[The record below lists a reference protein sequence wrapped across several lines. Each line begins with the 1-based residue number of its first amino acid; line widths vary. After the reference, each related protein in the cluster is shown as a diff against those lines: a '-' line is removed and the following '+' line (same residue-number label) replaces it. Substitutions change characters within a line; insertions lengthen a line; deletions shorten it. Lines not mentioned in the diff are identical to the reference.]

1 MGSVAEP
8 QEEILHAGMSPARDS
23 AMQVDAEGAASPLGK
38 HTDFGTSA
46 HPKRL
51 SRGKKQSTE
60 DNGPGRVTPTK
71 AGQAAK
77 KARISDGKAVDDVTP
92 SSDASIEAGVL
103 PDHGPFAYPARFA
116 KRKHMH
122 GAISIDREGNT
133 RLFGGCRA
141 SRPSNPTDVCRTLCL
156 CVCSSRAWQTCMRS
170 RSHASSSTESVG

>member
-1 MGSVAEP
+1 MGSDAEQ
-8 QEEILHAGMSPARDS
+8 QEEILHAGVSPARDS
-23 AMQVDAEGAASPLGK
+23 VTQADAEGAASPLGK

-46 HPKRL
+46 NPKRL
-51 SRGKKQSTE
+51 SRGKKQSPE

-77 KARISDGKAVDDVTP
+77 KARRSDGKAVDDVTS

-116 KRKHMH
+116 KRKHTH

-141 SRPSNPTDVCRTLCL
+141 S
-156 CVCSSRAWQTCMRS
+156 
-170 RSHASSSTESVG
+170 